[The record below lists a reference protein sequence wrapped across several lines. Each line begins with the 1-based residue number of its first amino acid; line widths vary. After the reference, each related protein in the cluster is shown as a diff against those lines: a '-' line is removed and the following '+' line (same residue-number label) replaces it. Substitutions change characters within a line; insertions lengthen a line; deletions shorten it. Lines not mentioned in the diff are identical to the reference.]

1 MILLQNIKGAIFDLD
16 GTLLDSMSVW
26 RDMAADYLKSQNVT
40 PKEDLFDVVR
50 AMSLAD
56 TVVYFRDEYGISKTD
71 EKMMAEINSNVEHF
85 YNNVAANKDYVIKY
99 LELLQQK
106 GIKMCIAT
114 ATDRYLVEPAIKRNG
129 LDKFFDKIF
138 TCTEVG
144 AGKDTPEIFLAA
156 LDYLGTPIED
166 TYVFEDSLFAIKTA
180 KKAGFPIVGVYD
192 RFSDYHIDEVK
203 AASNIFIN
211 GFDEL
216 IKITNTN

>member
-26 RDMAADYLKSQNVT
+26 RNMAADYLNSQNIT
-40 PKEDLFDVVR
+40 PKDDLFDVVR

-56 TVVYFRDEYGISKTD
+56 TAIYFREEYGILKTD
-71 EKMMAEINSNVEHF
+71 EQMMAEINRNVEYY
-85 YNNVAANKDYVIKY
+85 YNNVAANKAFVIEY
-99 LELLQQK
+99 LDLLKQK

-114 ATDRYLVEPAIKRNG
+114 ATDRYLVEPAVKRNG
-129 LDKFFDKIF
+129 LDKYFDKIF

-144 AGKDTPEIFLAA
+144 FGKDTPEIFLEA
-156 LDYLGTPIED
+156 LNYLGTPIED

-180 KKAGFPIVGVYD
+180 KNAGFPIVGVYD
-192 RFSDYHIDEVK
+192 IHSDYQIDEVK
-203 AASNIFIN
+203 AMSDVFIN

-216 IKITNTN
+216 LKN

>member
-1 MILLQNIKGAIFDLD
+1 MQNIKGAIFDLD

-26 RDMAADYLKSQNVT
+26 RNMAADYLKSQNIT
-40 PKEDLFDVVR
+40 PKDDLFDVVR

-56 TVVYFRDEYGISKTD
+56 TAVYFRDEYGILKTD
-71 EKMMAEINSNVEHF
+71 EQMMAEINANVEHF
-85 YNNVAANKDYVIKY
+85 YNNIAANKDFVIEY
-99 LELLQQK
+99 LELLKQK

-114 ATDRYLVEPAIKRNG
+114 ATDHYLVEPAVKRNG
-129 LDKFFDKIF
+129 LDKFFDKVF

-156 LDYLGTPIED
+156 LNYLGTPIED

-180 KKAGFPIVGVYD
+180 KNAGFPTVGVYD
-192 RFSDYHIDEVK
+192 RFSDYQIDEVK
-203 AASNIFIN
+203 AISDVFIN

-216 IKITNTN
+216 IKMTHTN